1 MSANLG
7 RAIFSLRPNSEFTLK
22 NHDYSTIEWIVLEG
36 EAPTAAEVQAEV
48 HKIEAQ
54 DAAREAQD
62 AETKNALLER
72 LGITAEEAKLL
83 LA

>member
-7 RAIFSLRPNSEFTLK
+7 RAIFSLRPGSEFTLK

-48 HKIEAQ
+48 KKIEAE
-54 DAAREAQD
+54 DAAKEAEN
-62 AETKNALLER
+62 AESKSALLDR
-72 LGITAEEAKLL
+72 LGITEEEARLL
-83 LA
+83 LS